1 VIEFKEEF
9 VLIENQF
16 GNFYFSVITA
26 KNAEEAYEKAE
37 TMVSSPWLHFIVPL
51 HELEDFVLNY
61 AKAKKSMKGGGKIR
75 KKK

>member
-1 VIEFKEEF
+1 
-9 VLIENQF
+9 VLIETQY

-26 KNAEEAYEKAE
+26 KDLADAYDRAE

-61 AKAKKSMKGGGKIR
+61 VKAKKPMKGGGKIR